1 MCVALSSPLV
11 YCRIVKKRGKVQA
24 LTDELFSLQ
33 GLDLD
38 SEMDVHVGIAHTR
51 WATHGVPNAVNSHP
65 QRSDNNNGKRMQ
77 GRQGGGEGRVTC
89 AGMCEGEGRVTC
101 ADMCEGEG
109 RVTCAGM
116 CESACYSS
124 PLLVRICVRPQRHHH
139 KLQRHQDVSGEQR
152 W

>member
-1 MCVALSSPLV
+1 M
-11 YCRIVKKRGKVQA
+11 QA

-77 GRQGGGEGRVTC
+77 GRRGGGRVTC
-89 AGMCEGEGRVTC
+89 GGMCEGEGRVTC
-101 ADMCEGEG
+101 GGTYVCVGGRVCRVRVCGEG
-109 RVTCAGM
+109 
-116 CESACYSS
+116 
-124 PLLVRICVRPQRHHH
+124 CV
-139 KLQRHQDVSGEQR
+139 G
-152 W
+152 

>member
-101 ADMCEGEG
+101 A
-109 RVTCAGM
+109 GM